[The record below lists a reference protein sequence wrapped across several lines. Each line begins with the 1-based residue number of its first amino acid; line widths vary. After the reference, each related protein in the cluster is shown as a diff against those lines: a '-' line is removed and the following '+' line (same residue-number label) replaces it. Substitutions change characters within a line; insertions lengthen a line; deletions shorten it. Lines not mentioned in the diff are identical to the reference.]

1 MNAAKKN
8 TGAESEPLLQV
19 QVFGTPYHGRL
30 LEKAA
35 SKKTR
40 RQGVCE
46 TVGIVAT
53 TTKTV

>member
-1 MNAAKKN
+1 M
-8 TGAESEPLLQV
+8 P
-19 QVFGTPYHGRL
+19 FHGRL

-35 SKKTR
+35 GKTTR
-40 RQGVCE
+40 RRGVCE